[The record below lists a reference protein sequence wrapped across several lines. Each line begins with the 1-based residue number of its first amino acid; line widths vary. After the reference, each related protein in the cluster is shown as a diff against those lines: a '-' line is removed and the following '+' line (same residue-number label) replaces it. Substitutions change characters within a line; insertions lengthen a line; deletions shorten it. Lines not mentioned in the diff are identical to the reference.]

1 MAEFKNDQEVLA
13 QIDALKQMIVTERKR
28 ERNLKLRY
36 QALTQVPQVGQ
47 SSPITLR
54 DNLEQILPPNLV
66 PSNVGALD
74 SVAWPFWYQFD
85 FDFGQNPTMFVQST
99 RQSQS
104 IQVSQE
110 GGFLLLA
117 IARDSYDNSQA
128 GSLGPWTINHIRD
141 RQSTRQFNSEPISFQ
156 TIGNRTNPTYLA
168 TPLFFFPNAFIDI
181 EMGSFAPI
189 SYVAQGEGKHQIS
202 LFGYRVRLGD
212 EQKIMSL
219 IFG

>member
-1 MAEFKNDQEVLA
+1 MAEFKNDQDVLA
-13 QIDALKQMIVTERKR
+13 QIDSLKQMIVNERKR

-36 QALTQVPQVGQ
+36 QALKQVPQVGTA
-47 SSPITLR
+47 SPITLR

-85 FDFGQNPTMFVQST
+85 FDFGTNPLMSVQST
-99 RQSQS
+99 RQIQGE
-104 IQVSQE
+104 QVSQE

-117 IARDSYDNSQA
+117 IARDSLENSQA
-128 GSLGPWTINHIRD
+128 GSNGPWTINSIRD
-141 RQSTRQFNSEPISFQ
+141 RQSSRQFNNEPICFQ
-156 TIGNRTNPTYLA
+156 TIGSRSNPTYLA
-168 TPLFFFPNAFIDI
+168 TPMFFFPNAFIDI
-181 EMGSFAPI
+181 EMGSFAQTPYNALG
-189 SYVAQGEGKHQIS
+189 SGKHQIS

-212 EQKIMSL
+212 EQKILST